1 MFDFEK
7 GRVKLIR
14 GGRYPHCNT
23 VFVDDEHRALIDA
36 ASKEETLR
44 AINGERPIEILIVS
58 HGHEDHIMYNYLFPD
73 ARFWVPQEDA
83 LVFKEIDRLIDGY
96 APESE
101 DQRRE
106 WKRLLF
112 EVCHYEVRDPD
123 RLLADGDILEFGTT
137 RCQVIHTPGHTPG
150 HCAFHFLEERVIYL
164 ADLDL
169 VKAGPYYGDTTSSLA
184 DTIQSLERIASVNVD
199 FYLTGHGEGI
209 YDANPEHIYR
219 YLQVIREREGR
230 LLEFLSGGPK
240 TLEEITNQGIVYGP
254 PRLIAGFWDVSIS
267 ERAMMLQH
275 LEYLAKQGRVEVEGG
290 LYHLHDG

>member
-23 VFVDDEHRALIDA
+23 VFVDDEHRAFIDA
-36 ASKEETLR
+36 ASKEETLK
-44 AINGERPIEILIVS
+44 AINRERPIEILIVS

-73 ARFWVPQEDA
+73 ADFWVPQEDA
-83 LVFKEIDRLIDGY
+83 LVFTEIDRLIDGY

-106 WKRLLF
+106 WKRLLL
-112 EVCHYEVRDPD
+112 EVCHYEVREPD
-123 RLLADGDILEFGTT
+123 RLLADGDILEFGTA

-150 HCAFHFLEERVIYL
+150 HCAFHFSEERLLYL

-184 DTIQSLERIASVNVD
+184 DTIQSLERIASIEVD
-199 FYLTGHGEGI
+199 FYLTGHGEGV
-209 YDANPEHIYR
+209 YDGNPDHIYR
-219 YLQVIREREGR
+219 YLEVIQEREGK

-240 TLEEITNQGIVYGP
+240 TLQEITNQGIIYGP
-254 PRLIAGFWDVSIS
+254 PRIIAGFWDVSTS

-275 LEYLAKQGRVEVEGG
+275 LEYLARQGRVEAEGG
-290 LYHLHDG
+290 SYYLAA

>member
-23 VFVDDEHRALIDA
+23 IFVDDEHRAFIDA
-36 ASKEETLR
+36 ASKEETLS
-44 AINGERPIEILIVS
+44 AINRERPIEILIVS
-58 HGHEDHIMYNYLFPD
+58 HGHEDHILYNYLFPD
-73 ARFWVPQEDA
+73 ALFWVPQKDA

-101 DQRRE
+101 NQRRE
-106 WKRLLF
+106 WKRLLI
-112 EVCHYEVRDPD
+112 EVCHYEARDPH
-123 RLLADGDILEFGTT
+123 RFLADGDILEFGTT

-150 HCAFHFLEERVIYL
+150 HCAFHFFEERVIYL

-169 VKAGPYYGDTTSSLA
+169 VKAGPYYGDTTSSLV
-184 DTIQSLERIASVNVD
+184 DTIQSLERLASVEVD

-209 YDANPEHIYR
+209 YDGNPDHIYR
-219 YLQVIREREGR
+219 YLQVIREREGK

-240 TLEEITNQGIVYGP
+240 TLEEVTNQGIVYGP
-254 PRLIAGFWDVSIS
+254 PRVIAGFWDVSIS

-275 LEYLAKQGRVEVEGG
+275 LEYLARQGRVEVEGG
-290 LYHLHDG
+290 FYYLVA

>member
-1 MFDFEK
+1 MYDFEK
-7 GRVKLIR
+7 GKVKLIR

-23 VFVDDEHRALIDA
+23 VFVDDEHRAFIDA

-44 AINGERPIEILIVS
+44 AINAERPIDILIVS

-101 DQRRE
+101 DQRRD
-106 WKRLLF
+106 WRRLLI
-112 EVCHYEVRDPD
+112 EVCHYEVREPD
-123 RLLADGDILEFGTT
+123 RLLADGDILEFGAT
-137 RCQVIHTPGHTPG
+137 RSQVIHTPGHTPG
-150 HCAFHFLEERVIYL
+150 HCAFHFLEERVLYL

-169 VKAGPYYGDTTSSLA
+169 VEAGPYYGDTTSSLVA
-184 DTIQSLERIASVNVD
+184 TIQSLERLASIDVD

-209 YDANPEHIYR
+209 YDGDPEHICR
-219 YLQVIREREGR
+219 YLQVIRKREGK
-230 LLEFLSGGPK
+230 LLEFLSGGPR
-240 TLEEITNQGIVYGP
+240 TLEEVTNQGIVYGP
-254 PRLIAGFWDVSIS
+254 PRMIAGFWDVSTS

-275 LEYLAKQGRVEVEGG
+275 LEFLAKQGRVEVEGN
-290 LYHLHDG
+290 LYCLVA

>member
-23 VFVDDEHRALIDA
+23 IFVDDEHRAFIDA
-36 ASKEETLR
+36 ASKEETLS
-44 AINGERPIEILIVS
+44 AINRERPIEILIVS
-58 HGHEDHIMYNYLFPD
+58 HGHEDHILYNYLFPD
-73 ARFWVPQEDA
+73 ALFWVPQKDA

-101 DQRRE
+101 DQRSE
-106 WKRLLF
+106 WKRMLT
-112 EVCHYEVRDPD
+112 EVCHYEVREPD
-123 RLLADGDILEFGTT
+123 RLLADGDILEFGIT

-150 HCAFHFLEERVIYL
+150 HCAFHFIEERVIYL

-169 VKAGPYYGDTTSSLA
+169 VKAGPYYGDTTSSLI
-184 DTIQSLERIASVNVD
+184 DTIQSLERLASVDVN

-209 YDANPEHIYR
+209 YDGNPDHIYR
-219 YLQVIREREGR
+219 YLQVIREREGK

-240 TLEEITNQGIVYGP
+240 TLEEVTNQGIVYGP
-254 PRLIAGFWDVSIS
+254 PRVIAGFWDVSIS

-275 LEYLAKQGRVEVEGG
+275 LEYLAEQGRVEVEGSF
-290 LYHLHDG
+290 YHLVA

>member
-23 VFVDDEHRALIDA
+23 VFVDDEHRAFIDA

-44 AINGERPIEILIVS
+44 AINAERPIEILIVS

-73 ARFWVPQEDA
+73 ARFWVPQGDA
-83 LVFKEIDRLIDGY
+83 VVFKEIDRLIDGY

-106 WKRLLF
+106 WRRLLI

-123 RLLADGDILEFGTT
+123 RLLGDGDILEFGTN
-137 RCQVIHTPGHTPG
+137 RCRVIHTPGHTPG

-169 VKAGPYYGDTTSSLA
+169 VKAGPYYGDTTSSLE
-184 DTIQSLERIASVNVD
+184 DTIQSLERIASIDVD

-209 YDANPEHIYR
+209 YDGNPDHIYR
-219 YLQVIREREGR
+219 YLRVIREREGR
-230 LLEFLSGGPK
+230 LLEFLCGGPR
-240 TLEEITNQGIVYGP
+240 TLEEITVQGIIYGP
-254 PRLIAGFWDVSIS
+254 PRIIAGFWDVSIS

-275 LEYLAKQGRVEVEGG
+275 LEYLAKQGRVGTEGDSYC
-290 LYHLHDG
+290 LLS

>member
-23 VFVDDEHRALIDA
+23 IFVDDEHRAFIDA
-36 ASKEETLR
+36 ASKEETLS
-44 AINGERPIEILIVS
+44 AINRERPIEILIVS
-58 HGHEDHIMYNYLFPD
+58 HGHEDHILYNYLFPD
-73 ARFWVPQEDA
+73 ALFWVPQKDA

-101 DQRRE
+101 NQRRE
-106 WKRLLF
+106 WKRLLI

-123 RLLADGDILEFGTT
+123 WLLTDGDILEFGTT

-169 VKAGPYYGDTTSSLA
+169 VKAGPYYGDTTSSLV
-184 DTIQSLERIASVNVD
+184 DTIQSLERLASVEVD

-209 YDANPEHIYR
+209 YDGNPDHIYR
-219 YLQVIREREGR
+219 YLQVIREREGK

-240 TLEEITNQGIVYGP
+240 TLEEVTNQGIVYGP
-254 PRLIAGFWDVSIS
+254 PRVIAGFWDVSIS

-275 LEYLAKQGRVEVEGG
+275 LEYLARQGRVEVEGG
-290 LYHLHDG
+290 FYYLVA

>member
-23 VFVDDEHRALIDA
+23 VFIDDEHRALIDA

-44 AINGERPIEILIVS
+44 AINRERPLEILIVS

-83 LVFKEIDRLIDGY
+83 PVFKDIDRLIDGY

-106 WKRLLF
+106 WRRLLI

-123 RLLADGDILEFGTT
+123 WLFADGDILEFGTT

-169 VKAGPYYGDTTSSLA
+169 VKAGPYYGDTTSSLE
-184 DTIQSLERIASVNVD
+184 DTIHSLERIASIDVD

-209 YDANPEHIYR
+209 YDGNPDHIYR
-219 YLQVIREREGR
+219 YLQVIREREGK

-240 TLEEITNQGIVYGP
+240 SLEEITGQGIIYGP
-254 PRLIAGFWDVSIS
+254 PRVIGGFWDVSTS

-275 LEYLAKQGRVEVEGG
+275 LEYLAKQGRLEVEGG
-290 LYHLHDG
+290 LHHLVE

>member
-23 VFVDDEHRALIDA
+23 IFVDDEHRAFIDA
-36 ASKEETLR
+36 ASKEETLS
-44 AINGERPIEILIVS
+44 AINRERPIEILIVS
-58 HGHEDHIMYNYLFPD
+58 HGHEDHILYNYLFPD
-73 ARFWVPQEDA
+73 ALFWVPQKDA

-101 DQRRE
+101 YQRRE
-106 WKRLLF
+106 WKRLLI
-112 EVCHYEVRDPD
+112 EVCHYEARDPH

-150 HCAFHFLEERVIYL
+150 HCAFHFFEERVIYL

-169 VKAGPYYGDTTSSLA
+169 VKAGPYYGDTTSSLV
-184 DTIQSLERIASVNVD
+184 DTIQSLERLASVEVD

-209 YDANPEHIYR
+209 YDGNPDHIYR
-219 YLQVIREREGR
+219 YLQVIREREGK

-240 TLEEITNQGIVYGP
+240 TLEEVTNQGIVYGP
-254 PRLIAGFWDVSIS
+254 PRVIAGFWDVSIS

-275 LEYLAKQGRVEVEGG
+275 LEYLARQGRVEVEGG
-290 LYHLHDG
+290 FYYLVA

>member
-1 MFDFEK
+1 MYDFEK
-7 GRVKLIR
+7 GKVKLIR

-23 VFVDDEHRALIDA
+23 VFVDDEHRAFIDA

-44 AINGERPIEILIVS
+44 AINAERPIDILIVS

-101 DQRRE
+101 DQRRD
-106 WKRLLF
+106 WRRLLI
-112 EVCHYEVRDPD
+112 EVCHYEVREPD
-123 RLLADGDILEFGTT
+123 RLLADGDILEFGAT

-150 HCAFHFLEERVIYL
+150 HCAFHFLEEQVLYL

-169 VKAGPYYGDTTSSLA
+169 VEAGPYYGDTTSSLVA
-184 DTIQSLERIASVNVD
+184 TIQSLERLASVDVD

-209 YDANPEHIYR
+209 YDGDPEHIYR
-219 YLQVIREREGR
+219 YLQVIRKREGK
-230 LLEFLSGGPK
+230 LLEFLSGGPR
-240 TLEEITNQGIVYGP
+240 TLEEVTNQGIVYGP
-254 PRLIAGFWDVSIS
+254 PRMIAGFWDVSIS

-275 LEYLAKQGRVEVEGG
+275 LEFLAKQGRVEVEGG
-290 LYHLHDG
+290 FYYLVA

>member
-23 VFVDDEHRALIDA
+23 VFVDDEHRAFIDA

-44 AINGERPIEILIVS
+44 AINAERPIDILMAS

-101 DQRRE
+101 VQRRD
-106 WKRLLF
+106 WRRLLI
-112 EVCHYEVRDPD
+112 EVCHYEVREPD
-123 RLLADGDILEFGTT
+123 RLLADGDILEFGAT

-150 HCAFHFLEERVIYL
+150 HCAFHFLEERVLYL

-169 VKAGPYYGDTTSSLA
+169 VEAGPYYGDTTSSLVA
-184 DTIQSLERIASVNVD
+184 TIQSLERLASVDVD

-209 YDANPEHIYR
+209 YDGNPDHIYR
-219 YLQVIREREGR
+219 YLQVIREREGK
-230 LLEFLSGGPK
+230 LLEFLSGGPR
-240 TLEEITNQGIVYGP
+240 TLEEVTNQGIVYGP
-254 PRLIAGFWDVSIS
+254 PRMIAGFWDVSTS

-275 LEYLAKQGRVEVEGG
+275 LEFLAKQGRVEVEGN
-290 LYHLHDG
+290 LYCLVA

>member
-1 MFDFEK
+1 MYDFEK
-7 GRVKLIR
+7 GKVKLIR

-23 VFVDDEHRALIDA
+23 VFVDDEHRAFIDA

-44 AINGERPIEILIVS
+44 AINAERPIDILIVS

-101 DQRRE
+101 VQRRD
-106 WKRLLF
+106 WRRLLI
-112 EVCHYEVRDPD
+112 EVCHYEVREPD
-123 RLLADGDILEFGTT
+123 RLLADGDILEFGAT
-137 RCQVIHTPGHTPG
+137 RSQVIHTPGHTPG
-150 HCAFHFLEERVIYL
+150 HCAFHFLEERVLYL

-169 VKAGPYYGDTTSSLA
+169 VEAGPYYGDTTSSLVA
-184 DTIQSLERIASVNVD
+184 TIQSLERLASVDVD

-209 YDANPEHIYR
+209 YDGDPEHICR
-219 YLQVIREREGR
+219 YLQVIRKREGK
-230 LLEFLSGGPK
+230 LLEFLSGGPR
-240 TLEEITNQGIVYGP
+240 TLEEVTNQGIVYGP
-254 PRLIAGFWDVSIS
+254 PRMIAGFWDVSTS

-275 LEYLAKQGRVEVEGG
+275 LEFLAKQGRVEVEGN
-290 LYHLHDG
+290 LYCLVA

>member
-23 VFVDDEHRALIDA
+23 VFVDDEHRAFIDA

-44 AINGERPIEILIVS
+44 AINAERPIEILIVS

-73 ARFWVPQEDA
+73 ARFWVPQGDA
-83 LVFKEIDRLIDGY
+83 VVFKEIDRLIDGY

-106 WKRLLF
+106 WRRLLI

-123 RLLADGDILEFGTT
+123 RLLGDGDILKFGAN
-137 RCQVIHTPGHTPG
+137 RCRVIHTPGHTPG
-150 HCAFHFLEERVIYL
+150 HSAFHFLEERVIYL

-169 VKAGPYYGDTTSSLA
+169 VKAGPYYGDTTSSLE
-184 DTIQSLERIASVNVD
+184 DTIQSLERIASIDVD

-209 YDANPEHIYR
+209 YDGNPDHIYR
-219 YLQVIREREGR
+219 YLRVIREREVK
-230 LLEFLSGGPK
+230 LLEFLCGGPR
-240 TLEEITNQGIVYGP
+240 TLEEITGQGIIYGP
-254 PRLIAGFWDVSIS
+254 PRIIAGFWDVSIS

-275 LEYLAKQGRVEVEGG
+275 LEYLAKQGRVGTEGDSYC
-290 LYHLHDG
+290 LLS

>member
-14 GGRYPHCNT
+14 GGRYPHCHT
-23 VFVDDEHRALIDA
+23 VFVDDEHRAFIDA

-73 ARFWVPQEDA
+73 ARFWVPHGDA

-106 WKRLLF
+106 WKKLLI
-112 EVCHYEVRDPD
+112 EVCHYEIRDPD
-123 RLLADGDILEFGTT
+123 RLLADGDILEFGATQ
-137 RCQVIHTPGHTPG
+137 CQVIHTPGHTPG
-150 HCAFHFLEERVIYL
+150 HCAFHFLEERVLYL

-169 VKAGPYYGDTTSSLA
+169 VKAGPYYGDTTSSLT
-184 DTIQSLERIASVNVD
+184 DTIQSLEHIASIDVD

-209 YDANPEHIYR
+209 YDGNPDHIYR
-219 YLQVIREREGR
+219 YIQVTREREGK
-230 LLEFLSGGPK
+230 LLEFLSGAPR
-240 TLEEITNQGIVYGP
+240 TLQEITRQGIIYGP
-254 PRLIAGFWDVSIS
+254 PRMIAGFWDVSVS
-267 ERAMMLQH
+267 EKAMMLQH
-275 LEYLAKQGRVEVEGG
+275 LEYLAKQGRVKVEGG
-290 LYHLHDG
+290 LYHLL

>member
-23 VFVDDEHRALIDA
+23 VFVDDEHRAFIDA

-83 LVFKEIDRLIDGY
+83 VVFKQIDRLIDGY

-101 DQRRE
+101 EQRKE
-106 WKRLLF
+106 WKRLLI
-112 EVCHYEVRDPD
+112 EVCHYEIRDPE
-123 RLLADGDILEFGTT
+123 RLLADGDILEFGTS

-169 VKAGPYYGDTTSSLA
+169 VKAGPYYGDTTSSLE
-184 DTIQSLERIASVNVD
+184 DTIQSLERIASIDVD

-209 YDANPEHIYR
+209 YDGNPDHIYR
-219 YLQVIREREGR
+219 YIQVTREREGK
-230 LLEFLSGGPK
+230 LLELLSGGPR
-240 TLEEITNQGIVYGP
+240 TLEEITGQGIVYGP
-254 PRLIAGFWDVSIS
+254 PRIIAGFWDVSIS

-275 LEYLAKQGRVEVEGG
+275 LEYLAKQGRVEVDGG
-290 LYHLHDG
+290 LYHLL